1 MINVFDNMSLI
12 YLIYYNE
19 IVISVCNDFFANL
32 LENIELFD
40 LIIHILFLFHVS

>member
-12 YLIYYNE
+12 YLIHYNE
-19 IVISVCNDFFANL
+19 IVISVCNGFFANL

-40 LIIHILFLFHVS
+40 LIIHILFLFYVS